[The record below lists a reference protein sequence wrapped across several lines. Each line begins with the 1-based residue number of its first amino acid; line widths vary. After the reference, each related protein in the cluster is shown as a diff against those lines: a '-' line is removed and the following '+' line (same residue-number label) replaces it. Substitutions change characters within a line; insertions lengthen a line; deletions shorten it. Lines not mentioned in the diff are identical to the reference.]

1 LNQRKY
7 IIAVVPYSL
16 THSLTRLLYIIAAYY
31 SSLLQSLNQRKDII
45 AVVPYFSDV
54 AIDGVE
60 WGVPTLNN
68 TVSLHWKT
76 SNWMKGIL
84 SSE

>member
-1 LNQRKY
+1 
-7 IIAVVPYSL
+7 
-16 THSLTRLLYIIAAYY
+16 
-31 SSLLQSLNQRKDII
+31 LQSLNQRKDII